1 MITTELTKMK
11 EIYKKSPGIDTPLI
25 EFNAKT
31 GRLAMEGKSFPPD
44 VTTFFADAL
53 NWLDEY
59 CKNPAEKTTLRLK
72 LDYFNTA
79 SSKIVMDILY
89 KMEELFND
97 GHDVTIEWYYP
108 EDDEDMMETGKEYAE
123 LIKVPFK
130 QIGYKFMID

>member
-1 MITTELTKMK
+1 MK
-11 EIYKKSPGIDTPLI
+11 EQLIKRSGIDTPTI
-25 EFNAKT
+25 RFDSKT
-31 GRLAMEGKSFPPD
+31 GELLLEGKSFPPD
-44 VTTFFADAL
+44 VTTFFKEIL

-59 CKNPAEKTTLRLK
+59 ILNPADSTIIKLK

-89 KMEELFND
+89 KMEELHQKGNK
-97 GHDVTIEWYYP
+97 VIVEWFYP
-108 EDDEDMMETGKEYAE
+108 EDDEDMMETGKEYEE